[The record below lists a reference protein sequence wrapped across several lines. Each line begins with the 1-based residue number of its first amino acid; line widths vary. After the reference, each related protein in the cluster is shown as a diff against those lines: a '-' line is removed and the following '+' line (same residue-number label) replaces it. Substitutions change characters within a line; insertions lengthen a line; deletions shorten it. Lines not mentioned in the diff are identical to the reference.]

1 MRRSSGSNIESLL
14 LLCCLVGAVS
24 FFCLSIAISK
34 LLFAGSVIEVAALK
48 EEEKKIDLQLAQMES
63 TLDSLTT
70 ILSSLR
76 SELLQSKK
84 PAGTNQYSQ
93 SERMRLEESKN
104 LIERELM
111 RMERER
117 DLLAAAISEE
127 SAKMA
132 SRSEVQVAK
141 DMAETRRKK
150 EELDHKIQARESEL
164 AKYKMP
170 DIAGESI
177 ESLRKIYEDKIKKV
191 EVLANKI
198 NELKLKVLTSG
209 TEKYRNPIYFDC
221 RGNVI
226 KIYPSARV
234 LALSEAKNIDL
245 SSITINHDIIV
256 LYVRPD
262 GYDTFY
268 ALHEKVE
275 ALNKPLCYEPL
286 AASQNIEMLLG
297 N

>member
-48 EEEKKIDLQLAQMES
+48 EEEKEVDMRMARMEA
-63 TLDSLTT
+63 TLDSLAT
-70 ILSSLR
+70 IESNLR
-76 SELLQSKK
+76 SEIKRNEK
-84 PAGTNQYSQ
+84 PDRSDHLSQ
-93 SERMRLEESKN
+93 SEKEKLEESRHLLEN
-104 LIERELM
+104 ELM
-111 RMERER
+111 RMEREYN
-117 DLLAAAISEE
+117 LLVSALSEE
-127 SAKMA
+127 SAKMPE
-132 SRSEVQVAK
+132 RSETQIAK
-141 DMAETRRKK
+141 EMAEVRKRK
-150 EELDHKIQARESEL
+150 EELDKKIRARQSEL
-164 AKYKMP
+164 AKYTMP
-170 DIAGESI
+170 DIASESI
-177 ESLRKIYEDKIKKV
+177 ESLRKIYEEKIKKA
-191 EVLANKI
+191 EALANKI

-209 TEKYRNPIYFDC
+209 TENYRNPIYFDC
-221 RGNVI
+221 RGTVI

-234 LALSEAKNIDL
+234 VALSEAKNIDL
-245 SSITINHDIIV
+245 RSITMNHDIIV

-268 ALHEKVE
+268 ALYDKVE

-286 AASQNIEMLLG
+286 DASQNIEMLLG